1 MKKFSF
7 YLLSLICII
16 TACQAPDI
24 EPIAEN
30 TNAYSNARV
39 DATATPF
46 QAGQNQGTVK
56 DASLNEISGIAM
68 SRVNTLGY
76 AWVHEDSGGPNKV
89 FLLNQTGTTLAS
101 YTLSGIL
108 NRDWEDIA
116 IGPGPSAGINY
127 IYLAEIGDNL
137 KIFGNYYIY
146 RFPEPSIA
154 GKTLPYNSTASG
166 VNKIQFKYP
175 DNKPRNAETLM
186 VDPLTKDLYIVS
198 KESSG
203 NANVYKMAYPQST
216 SSVNTLSLLGSISVV
231 TAVGGDISADGSE
244 ILIKNIGSVY
254 YWKKSSANQSI
265 WSLLQTAKTT
275 LSYTAEPQGEA
286 IAWAK
291 NGTGYYTLSEK
302 ASNVTPVIYF
312 YKRN

>member
-1 MKKFSF
+1 MKKISF
-7 YLLSLICII
+7 YLLSLICIAV
-16 TACQAPDI
+16 ACQTPDI
-24 EPIAEN
+24 EPITEN
-30 TNAYSNARV
+30 ANTYSNARV

-46 QAGQNQGTVK
+46 QAGQSLGTVK
-56 DASLNEISGIAM
+56 DASLDEISGIAM

-89 FLLNQTGTTLAS
+89 FLLNQTGTTQAS

-116 IGPGPSAGINY
+116 IGPGPSAGVNY

-137 KIFGNYYIY
+137 KIFSNYYIY
-146 RFPEPSIA
+146 RFPEPNIA
-154 GKTLPYNSTASG
+154 GKTLPYNGTISG
-166 VNKIQFKYP
+166 INKIQFKYP
-175 DNKPRNAETLM
+175 DKKPRNAETLM

-216 SSVNTLSLLGSISVV
+216 SSVNTLTLLGSISVV

-254 YWKKSSANQSI
+254 YWKKTSANQSI

-275 LSYTAEPQGEA
+275 LTYTAEPQGEA

-291 NGTGYYTLSEK
+291 NGTGYYTTSEK
-302 ASNVTPVIYF
+302 ANNVTPVIYF